1 MGWDILSRSAFHALS
16 LQEEVENAM
25 VQEEKT
31 TAHPVD
37 DSFHYT
43 QEKPEVFV
51 FFFFF
56 NLSSKVLSAAKLS
69 TAVFLVARSRGK

>member
-1 MGWDILSRSAFHALS
+1 
-16 LQEEVENAM
+16 M

-43 QEKPEVFV
+43 QEKAEVFV
-51 FFFFF
+51 FFFF

>member
-43 QEKPEVFV
+43 QEKAEV

-56 NLSSKVLSAAKLS
+56 
-69 TAVFLVARSRGK
+69 FF